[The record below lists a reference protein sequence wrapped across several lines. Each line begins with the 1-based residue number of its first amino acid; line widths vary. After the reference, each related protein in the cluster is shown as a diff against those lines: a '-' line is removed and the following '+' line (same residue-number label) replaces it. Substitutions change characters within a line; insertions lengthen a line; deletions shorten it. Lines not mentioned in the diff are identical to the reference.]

1 MKKLSTYLFLILFS
15 LSAPSKADDIRDFQ
29 IEGMSIGDSLL
40 DYFTKEE
47 IENKK
52 NSYADKGYI
61 YPSKEYYAITFN
73 NLAKFEK
80 YQDVQFNFKDGDE
93 NYKIYNLMGI
103 INYPNNIS
111 DCYKELNSI
120 ENEFD
125 ELFKNSEK
133 QNRYEYNHKAD
144 ETGKSKVE
152 TFNYKISSKDYITVS
167 CADWSEEMDITDAL
181 RVEIRLKIFNDFI
194 KKFY

>member
-1 MKKLSTYLFLILFS
+1 MRVFIAVLVLIFS
-15 LSAPSKADDIRDFQ
+15 LQSWTKADDIRDFQ
-29 IEGMSIGDSLL
+29 IEGMSIGDSAL

-61 YPSKEYYAITFN
+61 YPSNEYYAITFN

-103 INYPNNIS
+103 INYPNN
-111 DCYKELNSI
+111 
-120 ENEFD
+120 
-125 ELFKNSEK
+125 
-133 QNRYEYNHKAD
+133 
-144 ETGKSKVE
+144 
-152 TFNYKISSKDYITVS
+152 SSYDY
-167 CADWSEEMDITDAL
+167 
-181 RVEIRLKIFNDFI
+181 
-194 KKFY
+194 